1 LWKGTVPKN
10 GYGTAWRNQKPI
22 SAHRLSWLAHNGPI
36 PEGLMVLHKCDNKPC
51 VNPFHL
57 FLGTNCDNMQDAV
70 RKGRHVGN
78 GKNCLSSDQV
88 NTIRELYAS
97 GKKITK
103 IAVMF
108 NRHWTTISDIV
119 NGRSFT

>member
-1 LWKGTVPKN
+1 
-10 GYGTAWRNQKPI
+10 
-22 SAHRLSWLAHNGPI
+22 
-36 PEGLMVLHKCDNKPC
+36 MVLHKCDNKPC